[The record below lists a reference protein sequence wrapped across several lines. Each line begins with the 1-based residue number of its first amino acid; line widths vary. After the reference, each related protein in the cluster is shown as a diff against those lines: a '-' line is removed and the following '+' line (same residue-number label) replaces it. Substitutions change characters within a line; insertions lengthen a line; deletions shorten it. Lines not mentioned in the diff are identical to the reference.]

1 MPTLSFRL
9 FLAFASVA
17 ILVHSPCFAN
27 DNTQA
32 PVTTNSRRLESP
44 APVELQP
51 PSHQAKTF
59 VPSSQVNYDET
70 VIIKAP
76 PPEEAERQAIPV
88 KRFGWLRLESK
99 PLNPAQ
105 QNR

>member
-76 PPEEAERQAIPV
+76 PPESFVFTDSSDSLIREN
-88 KRFGWLRLESK
+88 RLA
-99 PLNPAQ
+99 PIAPPGPI
-105 QNR
+105 